1 MTDVEQAP
9 GEVSPRLRP
18 QTSRRGRERIFFR
31 RYGLQAGTVVM
42 ALVIWVILAVGAPE
56 TWLHKDMYS
65 ALMSTVPQTGII
77 ALALTLVVIA
87 REIDLSFGSVMAVGS
102 WVFIATGR
110 PDLGLIAALAAGLA
124 VGLLNGVIVVRLG
137 VPSLVA
143 TIGTWFFWA
152 GIVLVGTNA
161 VGSGTPGGFV
171 STLLISRIGGY
182 VPAEVVWMIGL
193 AAVFWVVLNRS
204 RFGAHVYLVG
214 DNEQSARMMGVR
226 TDRVRIAVFALVG
239 LMAALAGIV
248 ATLEANYFWPT
259 MGSGAMLP
267 TIATVFLGGTSIFGG
282 RGTIFGTVVAA
293 FAISAIEP
301 GIVSLNLTGYY
312 TGVIY
317 GAVLVLALAMQSF
330 VMRRSQR

>member
-9 GEVSPRLRP
+9 GEVLPPVRP
-18 QTSRRGRERIFFR
+18 QMSRRGRERIFFR
-31 RYGLQAGTVVM
+31 HYGLQAGTVVM
-42 ALVIWVILAVGAPE
+42 ALIIWVILAVGAPE

-110 PDLGLIAALAAGLA
+110 PALGLIAGLAAGLA

-143 TIGTWFFWA
+143 TIGTMFFWA

-161 VGSGTPGGFV
+161 AGSGTPVGFV
-171 STLLISRIGGY
+171 PTLLIGRIGGY

-193 AAVFWVVLNRS
+193 AAVFWLVLNRT

-248 ATLEANYFWPT
+248 ATLEANFFWPT
-259 MGSGAMLP
+259 VGGGALLP

-293 FAISAIEP
+293 FTISAIEP

-312 TGVIY
+312 TQVIY
-317 GAVLVLALAMQSF
+317 GAVIVLALVMQSF